1 MNPAPP
7 PEIEIIRLED
17 TKRNMARQKMSPD
30 KRAAQFLPFQ
40 AVKGLDEALRAKE
53 KITVPKIELSEEM
66 FEELDKKMHDIRK
79 GSIISCVYFHKGEYL
94 KVTGMVARL
103 DEVARILQIVN
114 TKISFDDI
122 LDIIFE

>member
-1 MNPAPP
+1 MNPAPL